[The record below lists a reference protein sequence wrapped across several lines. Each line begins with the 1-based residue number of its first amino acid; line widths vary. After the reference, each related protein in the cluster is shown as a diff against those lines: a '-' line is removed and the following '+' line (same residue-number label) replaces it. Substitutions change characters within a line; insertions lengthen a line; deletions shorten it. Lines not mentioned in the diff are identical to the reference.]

1 MIFFALTNFL
11 IKKQTKLAICSYLEL
26 LLITTELVSKG
37 NITKDYITT
46 ELFTKG
52 NISTENDPSITKTE
66 FHNKDGLTLHNKD
79 GRK

>member
-1 MIFFALTNFL
+1 MIFFALTNFF
-11 IKKQTKLAICSYLEL
+11 IKNQTKLGFFSYLKS
-26 LLITTELVSKG
+26 LLITKGLFSKG

-46 ELFTKG
+46 ELITKG
-52 NISTENDPSITKTE
+52 NIATENDPSITKTE